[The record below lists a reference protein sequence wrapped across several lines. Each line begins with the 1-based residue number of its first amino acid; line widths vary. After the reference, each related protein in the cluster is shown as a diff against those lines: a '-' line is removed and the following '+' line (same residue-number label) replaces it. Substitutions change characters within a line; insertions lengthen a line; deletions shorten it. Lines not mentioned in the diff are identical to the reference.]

1 MSRWQS
7 EEWDAVDSH
16 EDEGDE
22 ELEGEWELDPND
34 PSHPDFDLS
43 ESSGYADWE
52 PSPKPVLLRRGMVL
66 LLTILVIVG
75 LLIPLIVRL
84 TY

>member
-7 EEWDAVDSH
+7 DEWDVGDSH
-16 EDEGDE
+16 ENEGDE
-22 ELEGEWELDPND
+22 ELGAGWELDPND
-34 PSHPDFDLS
+34 PSHPDYDLS
-43 ESSGYADWE
+43 ESSGYLGWE
-52 PSPKPVLLRRGMVL
+52 PSPKPVFLRRGVVL
-66 LLTILVIVG
+66 LITILVLIG